1 MPRRSREL
9 KNQRVPSVGKTT
21 LNGRVILITGA
32 SSGIGEATARRLA
45 RQGAIVV
52 LAARRRERLE
62 RIAEEIAASG
72 GRALAVPTDITM
84 EMDRCHLLERT
95 LQAYGRL
102 DALINNAGYGQ
113 RGPIECIPIEAIRR
127 NFETNLFALIAL
139 TQRVIPILRAQGG
152 GRIVNVS
159 SVAGRIAR
167 PFSAV
172 YDATKHAVEAISD
185 GLRGELAPFGIHV
198 IVVQPGFIHTEF
210 LDVAN
215 EVSRSVLERSEP
227 YAPFL
232 ADLDRR
238 YERWR
243 RWAGGP
249 EDVAAT
255 IERALVDEPPR
266 PRYTVPGHARLFLA
280 LKRWLPE
287 GLFDRMMRR
296 QMGLI
301 PRSSSS

>member
-1 MPRRSREL
+1 MA
-9 KNQRVPSVGKTT
+9 SVRD
-21 LNGRVILITGA
+21 RVIIITGA

-45 RQGAIVV
+45 REGAAVV

-62 RIAEEIAASG
+62 RLAEEIAASG

-95 LQAYGRL
+95 LQAYGRI

-113 RGPIECIPIEAIRR
+113 RGPIECVPIEAIRQ

-139 TQRVIPILRAQGG
+139 TQLVVPVLRAQGG

-172 YDATKHAVEAISD
+172 YDATKHALEAISD

-198 IVVQPGFIHTEF
+198 IVIEPGFIRTEF
-210 LDVAN
+210 LEVAT
-215 EVSRSVLERSEP
+215 EVSRPVLERSHP
-227 YAPFL
+227 YASFL

-243 RWAGGP
+243 QWAGRP
-249 EDVAAT
+249 EDVAT
-255 IERALVDEPPR
+255 VILRALTEGRPR
-266 PRYTVPGHARLFLA
+266 PRYAVPGHARLLLA
-280 LKRWLPE
+280 LKRFVPDH
-287 GLFDRMMRR
+287 LFDALLRR
-296 QMGLI
+296 QMGLAHR
-301 PRSSSS
+301 PLES

>member
-1 MPRRSREL
+1 MGAAGSDLQNRI
-9 KNQRVPSVGKTT
+9 
-21 LNGRVILITGA
+21 VIITGA

-45 RQGAIVV
+45 REGAVVV

-62 RIAEEIAASG
+62 RLAEEIAASG
-72 GRALAVPTDITM
+72 GHALAIPTDITV
-84 EMDRCHLLERT
+84 EADRRRLVERT
-95 LQAYGRL
+95 METYGRV
-102 DALINNAGYGQ
+102 DALVNNAGYGQ
-113 RGPIECIPIEAIRR
+113 RGPIECVPIEAIRQ

-139 TQRVIPILRAQGG
+139 TQLVIPILRTQGR

-172 YDATKHAVEAISD
+172 YDATKHALEAISD

-198 IVVQPGFIHTEF
+198 IVIEPGFIQTEF
-210 LDVAN
+210 LHVAN
-215 EVSRSVLERSEP
+215 EVSRSALERSHP

-243 RWAGGP
+243 RWAGRP
-249 EDVAAT
+249 EDVAAV
-255 IERALVDEPPR
+255 IMRALTEARPR
-266 PRYTVPGHARLFLA
+266 PRYAVPKHARLLLA
-280 LKRWLPE
+280 LKRWIPDH
-287 GLFDRMMRR
+287 LFDALMRR
-296 QMGLI
+296 QMGLVHR
-301 PRSSSS
+301 PLES